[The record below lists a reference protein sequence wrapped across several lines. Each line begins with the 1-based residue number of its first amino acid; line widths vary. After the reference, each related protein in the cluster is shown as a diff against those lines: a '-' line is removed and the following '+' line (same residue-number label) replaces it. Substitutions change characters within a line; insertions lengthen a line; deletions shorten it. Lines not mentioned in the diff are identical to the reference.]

1 MYAHVL
7 GIRSFFFCLSW
18 LCLISGCTGRFSS
31 ENREFICTPGQERI
45 ADDGRERCV
54 CEKTSKELAVVD
66 KKYFRPSDVTYLRGD
81 YSKIKNDFGW
91 EPTTSFEEMTEKMI
105 KSDID
110 LLKSGNT
117 HIF

>member
-1 MYAHVL
+1 MIKINESKNASDYVIATNEVK
-7 GIRSFFFCLSW
+7 
-18 LCLISGCTGRFSS
+18 TV
-31 ENREFICTPGQERI
+31 REFLKFSAMAAGFSPIFEGE
-45 ADDGRERCV
+45 GLNERCV

-91 EPTTSFEEMTEKMI
+91 EPTTSFEEMTGKMI